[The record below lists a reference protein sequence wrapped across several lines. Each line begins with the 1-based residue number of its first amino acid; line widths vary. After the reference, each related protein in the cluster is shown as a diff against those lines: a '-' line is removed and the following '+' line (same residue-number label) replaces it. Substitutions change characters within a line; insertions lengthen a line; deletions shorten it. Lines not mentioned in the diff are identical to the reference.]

1 MEAIDSTSSN
11 ATIQPPPGD
20 SGSGTVP
27 DEPDVAD
34 DTGGGQIDN
43 EGLDIAS

>member
-11 ATIQPPPGD
+11 ATMQPPGD

>member
-11 ATIQPPPGD
+11 ATIQPPED
-20 SGSGTVP
+20 SGSGSEL

-34 DTGGGQIDN
+34 DTGGGQTDN

>member
-1 MEAIDSTSSN
+1 VEAIDSN

-20 SGSGTVP
+20 SGSGAVP

-34 DTGGGQIDN
+34 DTGGGQTVSK
-43 EGLDIAS
+43 G